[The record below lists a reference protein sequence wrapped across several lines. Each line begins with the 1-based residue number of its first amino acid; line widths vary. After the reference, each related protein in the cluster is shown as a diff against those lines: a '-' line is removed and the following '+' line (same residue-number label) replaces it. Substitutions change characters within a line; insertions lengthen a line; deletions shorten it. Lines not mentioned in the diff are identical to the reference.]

1 MTPSSTLRFER
12 EEADGRGR
20 LLAIGEAGVAELTYR
35 IEGDRLIATHT
46 GVPPSMEGRGVGTAL
61 IERLYELVTERG
73 LKVVPAC
80 SFVRV
85 KMGRRPEWRAVLAA

>member
-1 MTPSSTLRFER
+1 MTSRDTLRLER

-20 LLAIGEAGVAELTYR
+20 LLAIGEAGTAELTYR
-35 IEGDRLIATHT
+35 IEGDRLVATHT

-61 IERLYELVTERG
+61 IEELYDLVTERG
-73 LKVVPAC
+73 LKVVPQC

-85 KMGRRPEWRAVLAA
+85 KMSRRPEWREALV